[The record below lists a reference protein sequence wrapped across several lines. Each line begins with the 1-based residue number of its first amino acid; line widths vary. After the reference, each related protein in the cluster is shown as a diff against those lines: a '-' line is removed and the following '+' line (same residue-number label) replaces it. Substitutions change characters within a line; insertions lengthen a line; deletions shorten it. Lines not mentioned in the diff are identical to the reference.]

1 MACSMM
7 LADLVYDVPASVI
20 LESAQRAV
28 SGWDLITS
36 MIKSWVFGTIISVVS
51 HSTTGFLLKLALSLD
66 SAGCACSCNV
76 CPCLWSLE
84 KQCSVSSLA
93 CPSYR

>member
-1 MACSMM
+1 MM

-36 MIKSWVFGTIISVVS
+36 MIKSWVFGTIIAIV
-51 HSTTGFLLKLALSLD
+51 
-66 SAGCACSCNV
+66 
-76 CPCLWSLE
+76 
-84 KQCSVSSLA
+84 SLA
-93 CPSYR
+93 PHKDYYFGETCKLPGN